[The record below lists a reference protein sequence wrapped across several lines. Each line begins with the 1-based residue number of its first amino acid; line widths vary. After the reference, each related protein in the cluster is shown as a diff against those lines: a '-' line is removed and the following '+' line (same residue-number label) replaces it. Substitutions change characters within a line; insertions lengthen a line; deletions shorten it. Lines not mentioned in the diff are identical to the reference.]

1 MVTIS
6 NAGDVRE
13 EVCGLVDTLNLTP
26 LLKAVSQVM
35 FSPTDSFCTFWNS
48 QHQVNHLKDVMK
60 PNEFDDP
67 ERAELIDRIYYPLKI
82 NASESPSSRPVYGSA
97 MWMCLRSNP
106 VSRTASPSRRKRLV
120 TQAMLEEPKL
130 T

>member
-1 MVTIS
+1 MDFMLVVFWIS
-6 NAGDVRE
+6 CRFFLADS
-13 EVCGLVDTLNLTP
+13 LTNNTTP
-26 LLKAVSQVM
+26 RVM